1 MSGGN
6 AARHNEI
13 YLIQNRKN
21 DNEMAKEITDANF
34 AEITKTGAVVV
45 DFWAPWCGPCR
56 MVSPIID
63 ELAGEYEGKV
73 VIGKV
78 NVDDNPGVSAS
89 QSIRNIPTILFFKDG
104 QLVDKQVGAISKPD
118 LKAKVE
124 ALLA

>member
-6 AARHNEI
+6 AVRHNEI

>member
-1 MSGGN
+1 MSGGT